1 MKNINK
7 TLEYI
12 RNVKVEE
19 IDWSKLFGSYSCG
32 IKIGEDIKNN
42 NLLDLKVLKNIE
54 NEIEHQSTLWTIT
67 PFAMIFLIRQLE
79 KDYGDKKE
87 EYCYILEIYKLI
99 VETLN
104 FTKDEAL
111 NENSFDNLEVYED
124 MRDIFKTN
132 LNLEDFEDEE
142 EYIEVFFEEEMTD
155 IRYNS
160 VYYYT
165 DLIVKD
171 GKKILEEISS
181 KENNYVDKQIEVL
194 TSSILKILQEV
205 SYEKIKP

>member
-79 KDYGDKKE
+79 KDYGNKKE

-99 VETLN
+99 AETLK
-104 FTKDEAL
+104 FTKDESL
-111 NENSFDNLEVYED
+111 EENSFDKLEVYED
-124 MRDIFKTN
+124 MKDIFKTN

-171 GKKILEEISS
+171 GKKILEKISS
-181 KENNYVDKQIEVL
+181 KKNNYENKKIESL
-194 TSSILKILQEV
+194 INSTLKIL
-205 SYEKIKP
+205 

>member
-7 TLEYI
+7 ILEYI

-67 PFAMIFLIRQLE
+67 PFVMIFLIRQLE

-99 VETLN
+99 AETLN

-111 NENSFDNLEVYED
+111 DENSFDNLEVYED

-142 EYIEVFFEEEMTD
+142 EYIEVFFEEEMND

-165 DLIVKD
+165 DLILKD

-181 KENNYVDKQIEVL
+181 KKNNYADKQIEVL
-194 TSSILKILQEV
+194 TSSILKIL
-205 SYEKIKP
+205 

>member
-12 RNVKVEE
+12 RNVKAEE

-111 NENSFDNLEVYED
+111 DENSFDNLEVYED

-171 GKKILEEISS
+171 GKKILEKISS
-181 KENNYVDKQIEVL
+181 KKNNYEDKKIESL
-194 TSSILKILQEV
+194 TNPILKIL
-205 SYEKIKP
+205 

>member
-12 RNVKVEE
+12 RNVKAEE

-54 NEIEHQSTLWTIT
+54 SEIEHQSTLWTIT

-79 KDYGDKKE
+79 KDYGDQKRG
-87 EYCYILEIYKLI
+87 ILLYFSKIYKLI

-142 EYIEVFFEEEMTD
+142 EYIEVFFEEEMSH

-160 VYYYT
+160 VYYST
-165 DLIVKD
+165 V
-171 GKKILEEISS
+171 
-181 KENNYVDKQIEVL
+181 
-194 TSSILKILQEV
+194 
-205 SYEKIKP
+205 

>member
-1 MKNINK
+1 MKNIDK
-7 TLEYI
+7 ILEYI

-67 PFAMIFLIRQLE
+67 PFVMIFLIRQLE

-99 VETLN
+99 AETLK

-111 NENSFDNLEVYED
+111 EENSFDKLEIYED
-124 MRDIFKTN
+124 MKDIFKTD
-132 LNLEDFEDEE
+132 LSLEDFEDEE

-171 GKKILEEISS
+171 GKKILEKISS
-181 KENNYVDKQIEVL
+181 KKNNYEDKKIESL
-194 TSSILKILQEV
+194 INSTLKIL
-205 SYEKIKP
+205 

>member
-99 VETLN
+99 AETLK

-111 NENSFDNLEVYED
+111 EENSFDKLETYEE
-124 MRDIFKTN
+124 MKDIFKTN

-160 VYYYT
+160 VNYYT
-165 DLIVKD
+165 DLILKD

-181 KENNYVDKQIEVL
+181 KKNNYADKQIEVL
-194 TSSILKILQEV
+194 TSSILKIL
-205 SYEKIKP
+205 

>member
-12 RNVKVEE
+12 RNVKAEE

-67 PFAMIFLIRQLE
+67 PFTMIFLIRQLE

-99 VETLN
+99 VETLK
-104 FTKDEAL
+104 FTQDEAL
-111 NENSFDNLEVYED
+111 EENSFDKLEVYEE
-124 MRDIFKTN
+124 MKDIFKIN

-165 DLIVKD
+165 DLVVKN
-171 GKKILEEISS
+171 GKKTLEEILS
-181 KENNYVDKQIEVL
+181 KKVNYEDNQIANFINSL
-194 TSSILKILQEV
+194 LKIL
-205 SYEKIKP
+205 

>member
-1 MKNINK
+1 MKNIDKN
-7 TLEYI
+7 LEYI

-19 IDWSKLFGSYSCG
+19 INWSKLFGSYSCG
-32 IKIGEDIKNN
+32 IKIGEDIKND
-42 NLLDLKVLKNIE
+42 NLLNLKVLKNIE

-67 PFAMIFLIRQLE
+67 PFTMIFLIRQLE

-99 VETLN
+99 VETLK
-104 FTKDEAL
+104 FTQDEAL
-111 NENSFDNLEVYED
+111 EENSFDKLEVYEE
-124 MRDIFKTN
+124 MKDIFKIN

-160 VYYYT
+160 VNYYT
-165 DLIVKD
+165 DLVVKN
-171 GKKILEEISS
+171 GKKTLEEILS
-181 KENNYVDKQIEVL
+181 KKVNYEDNQIANFINSL
-194 TSSILKILQEV
+194 LKIL
-205 SYEKIKP
+205 

>member
-1 MKNINK
+1 MKNIDKN
-7 TLEYI
+7 LEYI
-12 RNVKVEE
+12 KNVKVEE

-99 VETLN
+99 VETLK
-104 FTKDEAL
+104 FTQDEAL
-111 NENSFDNLEVYED
+111 EENSFDKLEVYEE
-124 MRDIFKTN
+124 MKDIFKTN
-132 LNLEDFEDEE
+132 LNLEAFENEE

-165 DLIVKD
+165 DLVVKN
-171 GKKILEEISS
+171 GKKTLEEILS
-181 KENNYVDKQIEVL
+181 KKVNYEDNQIANFINSL
-194 TSSILKILQEV
+194 LKIL
-205 SYEKIKP
+205 

>member
-99 VETLN
+99 AETLK

-111 NENSFDNLEVYED
+111 EENSFDKLEVYEE
-124 MRDIFKTN
+124 MKDIFKTN

-194 TSSILKILQEV
+194 TSSILKIL
-205 SYEKIKP
+205 

>member
-1 MKNINK
+1 MEKKFNSNINK
-7 TLEYI
+7 NLEYI
-12 RNVKVEE
+12 RNVKAEE

-32 IKIGEDIKNN
+32 IKIGEDIKND
-42 NLLDLKVLKNIE
+42 NLLNLKVLKNIE

-79 KDYGDKKE
+79 KYYGDKKE

-99 VETLN
+99 AETLR

-111 NENSFDNLEVYED
+111 DGNSFDKLEVYEE
-124 MRDIFKTN
+124 MKDIFKTD
-132 LNLEDFEDEE
+132 LSLEDFEDEE

-160 VYYYT
+160 IYYYT
-165 DLIVKD
+165 DLVVKD
-171 GKKILEEISS
+171 GKKTLEEILS
-181 KENNYVDKQIEVL
+181 KKINCEDNQIKNL
-194 TSSILKILQEV
+194 INSILKIL
-205 SYEKIKP
+205 

>member
-99 VETLN
+99 AETLK

-111 NENSFDNLEVYED
+111 EENSFDKLEVYEE
-124 MRDIFKTN
+124 MKDIFKTN
-132 LNLEDFEDEE
+132 LKLEDFEDEE

-165 DLIVKD
+165 DLILKD

-181 KENNYVDKQIEVL
+181 KKNNYADKQIEVL
-194 TSSILKILQEV
+194 TSSILKIL
-205 SYEKIKP
+205 

>member
-7 TLEYI
+7 ILEYI

-54 NEIEHQSTLWTIT
+54 SEIEHQSTLWTIT

-111 NENSFDNLEVYED
+111 DENSFDNLEVYED

-171 GKKILEEISS
+171 GKKILEKISS
-181 KENNYVDKQIEVL
+181 KKNNYEDKKIESL
-194 TSSILKILQEV
+194 TNPILKIL
-205 SYEKIKP
+205 

>member
-1 MKNINK
+1 MKNIDKN
-7 TLEYI
+7 LEYI

-19 IDWSKLFGSYSCG
+19 INWSKLFGSYSCG

-111 NENSFDNLEVYED
+111 DENSFDNLEVYED

-181 KENNYVDKQIEVL
+181 KKNNYEDKKIESL
-194 TSSILKILQEV
+194 TNPILKIL
-205 SYEKIKP
+205 

>member
-1 MKNINK
+1 MK
-7 TLEYI
+7 
-12 RNVKVEE
+12 
-19 IDWSKLFGSYSCG
+19 
-32 IKIGEDIKNN
+32 
-42 NLLDLKVLKNIE
+42 
-54 NEIEHQSTLWTIT
+54 
-67 PFAMIFLIRQLE
+67 
-79 KDYGDKKE
+79 
-87 EYCYILEIYKLI
+87 
-99 VETLN
+99 
-104 FTKDEAL
+104 
-111 NENSFDNLEVYED
+111 
-124 MRDIFKTN
+124 DIFKTN

-194 TSSILKILQEV
+194 TSSILKIL
-205 SYEKIKP
+205 

>member
-12 RNVKVEE
+12 RNVKAEE

-99 VETLN
+99 AETLK

-111 NENSFDNLEVYED
+111 EENSFDKLEIYED
-124 MRDIFKTN
+124 MKDIFKTD
-132 LNLEDFEDEE
+132 LSLEDFEDEE

-181 KENNYVDKQIEVL
+181 KKNNYADKQIEVL
-194 TSSILKILQEV
+194 TSSILKIL
-205 SYEKIKP
+205 

>member
-99 VETLN
+99 AETLK

-111 NENSFDNLEVYED
+111 EENSFDKLETYEK
-124 MRDIFKTN
+124 MKDIFKTN

-142 EYIEVFFEEEMTD
+142 EYIEVFFEEEMID

-171 GKKILEEISS
+171 GKEILEKISS
-181 KENNYVDKQIEVL
+181 KKNNYADKQIEIL
-194 TSSILKILQEV
+194 TSSILKIL
-205 SYEKIKP
+205 

>member
-1 MKNINK
+1 MKNIDKN
-7 TLEYI
+7 LEYI

-19 IDWSKLFGSYSCG
+19 INWSKLFGSYSCG

-42 NLLDLKVLKNIE
+42 NLLDLQVLKNIE

-67 PFAMIFLIRQLE
+67 PFTMIFLIRQLE

-99 VETLN
+99 VETLK
-104 FTKDEAL
+104 FTQDEAL
-111 NENSFDNLEVYED
+111 EENSFDKLEVYEE
-124 MRDIFKTN
+124 MKDIFKIN

-165 DLIVKD
+165 DLVVKN
-171 GKKILEEISS
+171 GKKTLEEILS
-181 KENNYVDKQIEVL
+181 KKVNYEDNQIANFINSL
-194 TSSILKILQEV
+194 LKIL
-205 SYEKIKP
+205 

>member
-99 VETLN
+99 AETLK

-111 NENSFDNLEVYED
+111 EENSFDKLEVYEE
-124 MRDIFKTN
+124 MKDIFKTN

-181 KENNYVDKQIEVL
+181 KKNNYADKQIEVL
-194 TSSILKILQEV
+194 ISSILKILL
-205 SYEKIKP
+205 

>member
-79 KDYGDKKE
+79 KDYENKKE

-99 VETLN
+99 AETLK

-111 NENSFDNLEVYED
+111 EENSFDKLEVYEE
-124 MRDIFKTN
+124 MKDIFKIN

-165 DLIVKD
+165 DLILKD

-181 KENNYVDKQIEVL
+181 KKNNYADKQIEVL
-194 TSSILKILQEV
+194 TSSIIKIL
-205 SYEKIKP
+205 

>member
-12 RNVKVEE
+12 RNVKAEE

-111 NENSFDNLEVYED
+111 DENSFDNLEVYED

-171 GKKILEEISS
+171 GKKILEKISS
-181 KENNYVDKQIEVL
+181 KKNNYEDKKIESL
-194 TSSILKILQEV
+194 INSILKIL
-205 SYEKIKP
+205 

>member
-12 RNVKVEE
+12 RNVKAEE

-67 PFAMIFLIRQLE
+67 PFVMIFLIRQLE

-99 VETLN
+99 AETLK

-111 NENSFDNLEVYED
+111 EENSFDKLEVYED
-124 MRDIFKTN
+124 MKDIFKTN

-142 EYIEVFFEEEMTD
+142 EYIEVFFEEEMID

-194 TSSILKILQEV
+194 TSSILKIL
-205 SYEKIKP
+205 

>member
-99 VETLN
+99 AETLK

-111 NENSFDNLEVYED
+111 EENSFDKLEVYEE
-124 MRDIFKTN
+124 MKDIFKTN

-171 GKKILEEISS
+171 GKEILEKISS
-181 KENNYVDKQIEVL
+181 KKNNYADKQIEVL
-194 TSSILKILQEV
+194 TSSILKIL
-205 SYEKIKP
+205 

>member
-7 TLEYI
+7 TFEYI

-99 VETLN
+99 AETLK
-104 FTKDEAL
+104 FTKDETL
-111 NENSFDNLEVYED
+111 EENSFDKLETYEK
-124 MRDIFKTN
+124 MKDIFKTN

-171 GKKILEEISS
+171 GKEILEKISS
-181 KENNYVDKQIEVL
+181 KKNNYADKQIEIL
-194 TSSILKILQEV
+194 TSSILKIL
-205 SYEKIKP
+205 

>member
-1 MKNINK
+1 MKNIDKN
-7 TLEYI
+7 LEYI

-19 IDWSKLFGSYSCG
+19 INWSKLFGSYSCG

-99 VETLN
+99 AETLK
-104 FTKDEAL
+104 FTKDKAL
-111 NENSFDNLEVYED
+111 EENSFDKLEVYEE
-124 MRDIFKTN
+124 MKDIFKTN

-181 KENNYVDKQIEVL
+181 KKNNYEDKKIESL
-194 TSSILKILQEV
+194 INSILKIL
-205 SYEKIKP
+205 

>member
-12 RNVKVEE
+12 RNVKAEE

-111 NENSFDNLEVYED
+111 DENSFDNLEVYKE
-124 MRDIFKTN
+124 MKDIFKTN

-171 GKKILEEISS
+171 GKKILEKISS
-181 KENNYVDKQIEVL
+181 KKNNYEDKKIESL
-194 TSSILKILQEV
+194 TNPILKIL
-205 SYEKIKP
+205 

>member
-7 TLEYI
+7 ILEYI

-111 NENSFDNLEVYED
+111 DENSFDNLEVYKE
-124 MRDIFKTN
+124 MKDIFKTN

-181 KENNYVDKQIEVL
+181 KKNNYADKQIEVL
-194 TSSILKILQEV
+194 TSSILKIL
-205 SYEKIKP
+205 

>member
-54 NEIEHQSTLWTIT
+54 SEIEHQSTLWTIT

-142 EYIEVFFEEEMTD
+142 EYIEVFFEEEMSD

-181 KENNYVDKQIEVL
+181 KKNNYEDKKIESLINLV
-194 TSSILKILQEV
+194 LKIL
-205 SYEKIKP
+205 

>member
-79 KDYGDKKE
+79 KDYENKKE

-99 VETLN
+99 AETLK

-111 NENSFDNLEVYED
+111 EENSFDKLEVYEE
-124 MRDIFKTN
+124 MKDIFKIN

-165 DLIVKD
+165 DLILKD
-171 GKKILEEISS
+171 VKKILEEISS
-181 KENNYVDKQIEVL
+181 KKNNYADKQIEVL
-194 TSSILKILQEV
+194 TSSILKIL
-205 SYEKIKP
+205 

>member
-12 RNVKVEE
+12 RNVKAEE

-181 KENNYVDKQIEVL
+181 KKNNYEDKKIESL
-194 TSSILKILQEV
+194 INSILKIL
-205 SYEKIKP
+205 

>member
-79 KDYGDKKE
+79 KDYENKKE

-99 VETLN
+99 AETLK

-111 NENSFDNLEVYED
+111 EENSFDKLEVYEE
-124 MRDIFKTN
+124 MKDIFKIN

-171 GKKILEEISS
+171 GKEILEKISS
-181 KENNYVDKQIEVL
+181 KKNNYADKQIEIL
-194 TSSILKILQEV
+194 TSSILKIL
-205 SYEKIKP
+205 

>member
-1 MKNINK
+1 MKNIDK

-12 RNVKVEE
+12 RNVKAEE

-42 NLLDLKVLKNIE
+42 NLLDLKILKNIE

-99 VETLN
+99 AETLK
-104 FTKDEAL
+104 FIKDEAL
-111 NENSFDNLEVYED
+111 EENSFDKLEVYEE
-124 MRDIFKTN
+124 MKDIFKTK

-181 KENNYVDKQIEVL
+181 KKNNYADKQIEVL
-194 TSSILKILQEV
+194 TSSILKIL
-205 SYEKIKP
+205 

>member
-42 NLLDLKVLKNIE
+42 NLLDLKVLKNLE

-99 VETLN
+99 VETLK
-104 FTKDEAL
+104 FTQDEAL
-111 NENSFDNLEVYED
+111 EENSFDKLEVYEK
-124 MRDIFKTN
+124 MKDIFKTN

-165 DLIVKD
+165 DLVVKD
-171 GKKILEEISS
+171 GKKTLEKILS
-181 KENNYVDKQIEVL
+181 KKANYEDNQITNFINSL
-194 TSSILKILQEV
+194 LKIL
-205 SYEKIKP
+205 

>member
-12 RNVKVEE
+12 RNVKAEE

-99 VETLN
+99 AETLK
-104 FTKDEAL
+104 FTKDETL
-111 NENSFDNLEVYED
+111 EENSFDKLETYEK
-124 MRDIFKTN
+124 MKDIFKTN

-181 KENNYVDKQIEVL
+181 KKNNYVDKQIEVL
-194 TSSILKILQEV
+194 TSSILKIL
-205 SYEKIKP
+205 

>member
-1 MKNINK
+1 MKNIDKN
-7 TLEYI
+7 LEYI

-19 IDWSKLFGSYSCG
+19 INWSKLFGSYSCG

-67 PFAMIFLIRQLE
+67 PFTMIFLIRQLE

-99 VETLN
+99 VETLK
-104 FTKDEAL
+104 FTQDEAL
-111 NENSFDNLEVYED
+111 EENSFDKLEVYEE
-124 MRDIFKTN
+124 MKDIFKIN

-181 KENNYVDKQIEVL
+181 KKNNYADKQIEIL
-194 TSSILKILQEV
+194 TSSILKIL
-205 SYEKIKP
+205 